1 MLVFFIPLI
10 IPFLPLIFQVKLSGM
25 RIKDK
30 IKLPLYA
37 ITLISFA
44 LVIILSFSAFMISMW
59 GLPPN
64 IKCAVGCTGF
74 LGLGF
79 FQFFITTPIIAI
91 ISYLRYASAH
101 KTEAIID
108 PYL

>member
-1 MLVFFIPLI
+1 VFVFIIPLI
-10 IPFLPLIFQVKLSGM
+10 LTFFPLIFQIKLSGM

-44 LVIILSFSAFMISMW
+44 LVIVLSFSAFMISMW
-59 GLPPN
+59 GLPSD

-74 LGLGF
+74 LGFGF
-79 FQFFITTPIIAI
+79 LQFFITTPVIAI
-91 ISYLRYASAH
+91 ISYLSYVNSH
-101 KTEAIID
+101 KTQI
-108 PYL
+108 

>member
-1 MLVFFIPLI
+1 MFVFIIPLI
-10 IPFLPLIFQVKLSGM
+10 LTLLPLIFQVKLSGM

-30 IKLPLYA
+30 VKLPLYA
-37 ITLISFA
+37 ITLMSFA
-44 LVIILSFSAFMISMW
+44 LVVILSFCAFIISMW

-79 FQFFITTPIIAI
+79 LQFFITTPIIAI
-91 ISYLRYASAH
+91 VSYLRYASAH
-101 KTEAIID
+101 KTEATIT
-108 PYL
+108 L

>member
-1 MLVFFIPLI
+1 MFVFIIPLI
-10 IPFLPLIFQVKLSGM
+10 LTLLPLIFQVKLSGM

-30 IKLPLYA
+30 IRLPLYA
-37 ITLISFA
+37 ITLISFV

-79 FQFFITTPIIAI
+79 LQFFITTPIIAI
-91 ISYLRYASAH
+91 ISYLRYANAH
-101 KTEAIID
+101 KAETVIT
-108 PYL
+108 L